1 MTHVK
6 NTVLVDPNDA
16 DRKYKINWEIEFDDY
31 IDYLEGASFN
41 GSEVYIKRFLY
52 PTSGADGIYSLK
64 NGKTEVN
71 GRLQNISRSGGDYFI
86 ESIGEGKR
94 RGNGFLASVYA
105 DGVKSD
111 HYVELVEKRTD
122 VQKGKTADGIL
133 HRARKFFLVSLAE
146 AVRDLHENGIV
157 HASLSPFSIG
167 VLEGRAWLGGFE
179 NSFIE
184 RRGQKPVRAKRK
196 DGKVLKR
203 KCEPFYS
210 PELARFAEGEE
221 ITVDRQTDI
230 FSLGV
235 FIHWYLSGC
244 FPTTGRPITWFP
256 SGSLHVKEYTWKCWD
271 EIAFGGDLNFDSR
284 ISPNMQRLLHRML
297 RCESR
302 SVTAQEVLD
311 CLERMSETDFAG
323 VKEERS
329 YETDIP
335 ERRFAEPSHRGEGAP
350 SVSLKGKTAEKA
362 WESRADGP
370 AKKPQPPVESEK
382 APVTLNDFTVEPA
395 EGFIWNTDKIGA
407 YKGWRIEGIQ
417 YYLYPK
423 NNVPPQSALKLS
435 NLELSRIVL
444 KKTAAPPPVKEI
456 SPVEISAEKA
466 ERGGQVRVEEEKP
479 RVEHTDF
486 KPVSAEGKQP
496 PVKSEEGLKSER
508 APVPVEEKTYETP
521 KAKEEK
527 TFVRCK
533 GVSGEELVQA
543 LAQIVSSLEKV
554 KALSLEQLSHVEIH
568 GEDDPEETE
577 LNATYA
583 LLQVGEET
591 YAALTLM
598 QKARE
603 AIENEE

>member
-1 MTHVK
+1 MAHVK

-31 IDYLEGASFN
+31 IDYLEGTSFN

-71 GRLQNISRSGGDYFI
+71 VKLQNISCSGGDYFI

-111 HYVELVEKRTD
+111 HYVEFVEKRTD
-122 VQKGKTADGIL
+122 VQKGKTADGVL

-335 ERRFAEPSHRGEGAP
+335 ERRFVEPSHRGEGEP

-362 WESRADGP
+362 WEILFILGN
-370 AKKPQPPVESEK
+370 KP
-382 APVTLNDFTVEPA
+382 
-395 EGFIWNTDKIGA
+395 
-407 YKGWRIEGIQ
+407 
-417 YYLYPK
+417 
-423 NNVPPQSALKLS
+423 
-435 NLELSRIVL
+435 
-444 KKTAAPPPVKEI
+444 
-456 SPVEISAEKA
+456 
-466 ERGGQVRVEEEKP
+466 
-479 RVEHTDF
+479 
-486 KPVSAEGKQP
+486 
-496 PVKSEEGLKSER
+496 
-508 APVPVEEKTYETP
+508 
-521 KAKEEK
+521 
-527 TFVRCK
+527 
-533 GVSGEELVQA
+533 
-543 LAQIVSSLEKV
+543 
-554 KALSLEQLSHVEIH
+554 
-568 GEDDPEETE
+568 
-577 LNATYA
+577 
-583 LLQVGEET
+583 
-591 YAALTLM
+591 
-598 QKARE
+598 
-603 AIENEE
+603 